1 MGATLVEL
9 WAETEDAI
17 NAKAPAERPALPSKK
32 VRRDE
37 SEPIKLSSLILF
49 AADVGEDLI
58 SRPGAPGLAP
68 GFWKLVLN

>member
-17 NAKAPAERPALPSKK
+17 DAKAPAERPALPSKK

-37 SEPIKLSSLILF
+37 SEPMGKSSFILF
-49 AADVGEDLI
+49 AAGVKSGD
-58 SRPGAPGLAP
+58 
-68 GFWKLVLN
+68 